1 MSHSESKGLFLGM
14 LAGAAGISFAFVCW
28 KKLGIPGYFIGLP
41 ERSSVKDSSTFQ
53 NNQGAVMVLQG
64 RQLQMLEKLS
74 SLLESVKELKVE
86 VQYLKDTIPKLEE
99 QIRDELKGK
108 NDVRRISPQHR
119 AIKRKKSETNKGAV
133 EYPSSEEAES
143 EGGYITAHTD
153 TEVESEDERER
164 KRLNVQSTKVAEQGA
179 ELLSILQK
187 ADTSH
192 CGCESDKQEGFRMML
207 DREEKFGNKVEFL
220 WRLARAYGDMF
231 DMTDDVEEKKNYADN
246 GKSVAG
252 KAIQL
257 DHSSGRSHQWF
268 AIMCGY
274 MSEFESVQNKIKNGY
289 LFKEHL
295 DKAIELNPQDPLQY
309 YLLGRW
315 CYAVSQL
322 SWIERKVAATLFG
335 NPPTATI
342 QEALQNFLKAEE
354 MRPGY
359 SKYNYVF
366 LAKCYKDLGQKVDA
380 LKYCDAASAIVSV
393 TKEDKDAQKD
403 LEVLL
408 ASLRP

>member
-41 ERSSVKDSSTFQ
+41 ERSSVKDPSTFQ
-53 NNQGAVMVLQG
+53 NNHGAVMVLQG

-143 EGGYITAHTD
+143 EGG
-153 TEVESEDERER
+153 
-164 KRLNVQSTKVAEQGA
+164 
-179 ELLSILQK
+179 
-187 ADTSH
+187 
-192 CGCESDKQEGFRMML
+192 
-207 DREEKFGNKVEFL
+207 
-220 WRLARAYGDMF
+220 
-231 DMTDDVEEKKNYADN
+231 
-246 GKSVAG
+246 
-252 KAIQL
+252 
-257 DHSSGRSHQWF
+257 F

-393 TKEDKDAQKD
+393 TKE
-403 LEVLL
+403 VGIMINV
-408 ASLRP
+408 